1 MHELTQAE
9 TDHLARRGGRLAHT
23 LIWITARN
31 RVTGAADD
39 PAAQPPSGWLLRQ
52 DGVIAIPKS
61 GNRQRV
67 EENFGALDL
76 TLDVGVLAALDR
88 IFPPPDGATESL

>member
-1 MHELTQAE
+1 MPLMAYSPLEQARLLDKDELKS
-9 TDHLARRGGRLAHT
+9 LAASLNATPAQLA
-23 LIWITARN
+23 LA
-31 RVTGAADD
+31 
-39 PAAQPPSGWLLRQ
+39 WLLRQ

-61 GNRQRV
+61 ANRQRV